1 MSNRETWEET
11 KDSLQKTFEFKDFE
25 DAMQFMQMCIQPIQE
40 LNHHP
45 TWSNVYNKVHVS
57 LQTHDAG
64 NIVTKKDKDL
74 SVELDKVFKQMNA

>member
-25 DAMQFMQMCIQPIQE
+25 DAMYFMQMCIQPIQE

-45 TWSNVYNKVHVS
+45 MWSNVYNKVHVS
-57 LQTHDAG
+57 LQTHDDG
-64 NIVTKKDKDL
+64 NIVTEKDKEL
-74 SVELDKVFKQMNA
+74 SVELDKVFRQMNA